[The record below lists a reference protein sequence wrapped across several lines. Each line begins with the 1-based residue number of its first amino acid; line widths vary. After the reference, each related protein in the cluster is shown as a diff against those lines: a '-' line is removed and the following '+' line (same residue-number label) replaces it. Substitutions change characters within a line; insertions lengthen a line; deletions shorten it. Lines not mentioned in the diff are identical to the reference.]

1 MAGNHIAR
9 YRKQFLVRKTAGL
22 FRHFLSRYD
31 NLEYRQELNG
41 EFFVLKTLARFPIK
55 TIFDVGANV
64 GNWSLAAASFFPG
77 AGIHSF
83 EISEETFRE
92 LAANTRGSNAVR
104 CVNVGLAER
113 DSTVQL
119 HYCEG
124 NSTLT
129 TIFDYP
135 HPMPSREVQAAVRTG
150 SGYCKDAGVEHIDL
164 LKIDVEGMDH
174 LVLEGFADMFDRDA
188 IDVVQFEYGKANILS
203 RFLLRDF
210 HQWFES
216 RGFAVGKIYPAYV
229 DFRSYSL
236 DDENFMGPNF
246 LACRRSNV
254 DYLRALGG
262 T

>member
-1 MAGNHIAR
+1 MTGNHIAR
-9 YRKQFLVRKTAGL
+9 HRRQFLVRKTAGL
-22 FRHFLSRYD
+22 FRYFLSRYD

-41 EFFVLKTLARFPIK
+41 EFFVLKTLSQFPMK
-55 TIFDVGANV
+55 TIFDVCANV
-64 GNWSLAAASFFPG
+64 GDWSRAARSSFSG
-77 AGIHSF
+77 AAIHSF

-92 LAANTRGSNAVR
+92 LEVNTSGIDAIK

-119 HYCEG
+119 HYYEQ

-129 TIFDYP
+129 TIFDFP
-135 HPMPSREVQAAVRTG
+135 HQTPSRAVEAAVRTG
-150 SGYCKDAGVEHIDL
+150 SGYCKEAGVEHIDL

-174 LVLEGFADMFDRDA
+174 LVLEGFAEMFARDA
-188 IDVVQFEYGKANILS
+188 IDVVQFEYGKVNILS

-216 RGFAVGKIYPAYV
+216 RGFAVGKIYPTYV

-236 DDENFMGPNF
+236 DDEDFLGPNF
-246 LACRRSNV
+246 LSCRRVKV
-254 DYLRALGG
+254 DYLQALSGL
-262 T
+262 